1 MNSTTLEIY
10 RWQMIEKHTKRYSI
24 SLAIRKMQ
32 MKNNEIPIYIL
43 GWPKS
48 SFSFHKLVLKNVNN
62 FVVNPMLKWMAK
74 KK

>member
-10 RWQMIEKHTKRYSI
+10 RWQMIEKHMKRYSI

-32 MKNNEIPIYIL
+32 MKNDEIPIYIL

-48 SFSFHKLVLKNVNN
+48 SFRFHKIVLKNVNELCGQPN
-62 FVVNPMLKWMAK
+62 V
-74 KK
+74 

>member
-48 SFSFHKLVLKNVNN
+48 SFSF
-62 FVVNPMLKWMAK
+62 VVNPMLKWMAK